1 MTEYTEIN
9 GRKYRKCMKCRRT
22 GNVEGKEVYK
32 DRKYRMTVDLTMFSK
47 QPTWDPLNQKVRE
60 VGEQTSDQ
68 LLSSLHTPSHIL
80 N

>member
-1 MTEYTEIN
+1 M
-9 GRKYRKCMKCRRT
+9 
-22 GNVEGKEVYK
+22 YK
-32 DRKYRMTVDLTMFSK
+32 DRKYKMTVHLTMFSK